1 MEDYL
6 SLMVIMLSFLAMLFC
21 LFVFWLLL
29 TSYRFYNRYSLIITE
44 MAKGLKMSTA
54 RLERLPKILFNE
66 EIVFREKTFSTDQFT
81 KEQEIE
87 KE

>member
-1 MEDYL
+1 MNYL
-6 SLMVIMLSFLAMLFC
+6 GIMVIMLSSLAILFC

-29 TSYRFYNRYSLIITE
+29 TSYRFYNRYSLMITE

-66 EIVFREKTFSTDQFT
+66 EIVFGEKAFSSDQPI
-81 KEQEIE
+81 KEKEIE

>member
-1 MEDYL
+1 MNYL
-6 SLMVIMLSFLAMLFC
+6 GLMVIMLSFLAILFC
-21 LFVFWLLL
+21 LFAFWLLL
-29 TSYRFYNRYSLIITE
+29 ISYRFYSRYSLIITE

-66 EIVFREKTFSTDQFT
+66 GIVFGEKSLSTDQLI
-81 KEQEIE
+81 KEKEIE

>member
-1 MEDYL
+1 MDCL
-6 SLMVIMLSFLAMLFC
+6 GIMVIILSFLAILFC

-29 TSYRFYNRYSLIITE
+29 ASYRFYNRYSLIITE

-66 EIVFREKTFSTDQFT
+66 EIVFRKKTFSTDQFT

>member
-1 MEDYL
+1 
-6 SLMVIMLSFLAMLFC
+6 
-21 LFVFWLLL
+21 
-29 TSYRFYNRYSLIITE
+29 

-66 EIVFREKTFSTDQFT
+66 GIVFGEKSLSTDQLI
-81 KEQEIE
+81 KEKEIE